1 MKAISGILALIMLSC
16 VGNAYADIKIPAGFK
31 RAPLMPNNNLNIS
44 CPKAPPPFKGS
55 LLFTSKYEGTDDANS
70 IVNPDALDDYLE
82 QTNDMTEL
90 QRVIAD
96 LSNKYLRTGNVIY
109 RNCALDVL
117 SAWAQ
122 SDALLSKSSNHTGA
136 AVRKWTLAA
145 IAAGYAKIVFS
156 SAPQP
161 AIAPTQKQLIEG
173 WLEKMA
179 VQVIADYATNSVE
192 KVNNHDYWAAWAVG
206 VSATFLNRTDLLQ
219 WSYEK
224 YVQAMGQVDI
234 KTGYLPNELKRK
246 GLALSYHH
254 YAVQPLVSL
263 AVLLKTNGYEVFK
276 HNNSALERLV
286 SATLRATVRPQL
298 MAEVAEENQKTDKLV
313 SGSGLSWLEP
323 WLVLKPDAIIP
334 FRWQQLRPMTSS
346 RLGGDLTLIYAEK
359 YVEKSSSYLSHPRPP
374 LINQINAWPYGRNI
388 FDDKVFAYYRRN
400 FNRTT
405 PLI

>member
-1 MKAISGILALIMLSC
+1 MKAISGILALIMLTC

-109 RNCALDVL
+109 RKCALDVL
-117 SAWAQ
+117 STWAQ
-122 SDALLSKSSNHTGA
+122 SDALLSKSTNHTGA

-145 IAAGYAKIVFS
+145 IATGYAKIVFS
-156 SAPQP
+156 SAQQP
-161 AIAPTQKQLIEG
+161 AIATAQKQLIDG

-179 VQVIADYATNSVE
+179 EQVIVDYTTNPLG

-206 VSATFLNRTDLLQ
+206 ISATFLNRTDLLQ

-234 KTGYLPNELKRK
+234 KQGFLPNELKRK
-246 GLALSYHH
+246 SLALSYHH

-263 AVLLKTNGYEVFK
+263 GLLLNINDYDVLSIN
-276 HNNSALERLV
+276 HNALERLV
-286 SATLRATVRPQL
+286 KFTLSATVNAQL
-298 MAEVAEENQKTDKLV
+298 IEDLAGTKQKKEKLV
-313 SGSGLSWLEP
+313 SSTGLSWLEP
-323 WLVLKPDAIIP
+323 WLVLKPDAEIP
-334 FRWQQLRPMTSS
+334 VRWQQLRPMTSS
-346 RLGGDLTLIYAEK
+346 RLGGDLTLIYAAKYIEK
-359 YVEKSSSYLSHPRPP
+359 LDSSLSHPVAPSK
-374 LINQINAWPYGRNI
+374 NKMQSAS
-388 FDDKVFAYYRRN
+388 
-400 FNRTT
+400 TSM
-405 PLI
+405 